1 MKKLL
6 LILLCL
12 PFLFSCKGKKKKED
26 NKTLSKELATDIIKD
41 LDSINNKKKEI
52 NFLQKEKNSIYNQIK
67 EDSIK
72 KTLLEKDVNEQEKIA
87 RDKFLIKKDNEDVT
101 IIKKK

>member
-1 MKKLL
+1 MPLV
-6 LILLCL
+6 
-12 PFLFSCKGKKKKED
+12 FSCGDKKKEED
-26 NKTLSKELATDIIKD
+26 NKTLSKELPTDIIKD